1 MPNMWKIIKN
11 PSTKQLTGFPEKLMS
26 ESDISIQWA
35 VPKFG
40 FATIN

>member
-1 MPNMWKIIKN
+1 MEDYKN
-11 PSTKQLTGFPEKLMS
+11 PGTKQLTGFPEKLTN

-35 VPKFG
+35 VPKFC